1 MNTATE
7 KISSS
12 ADQKEPHEVV
22 GRTVILGLG
31 ATGLSVARHVAATGQ
46 SILVFDSRRKPPA
59 LEALRTT
66 VPDAEVSTGTLD
78 VRLPDDAS
86 RLIVSP
92 GLSLELPVVAEAR
105 ARGIPVI
112 GDIELFAR
120 IVSEPVAAITG
131 SNGKSTVATM
141 LASMAQSSGRRVLA
155 GGNLGLPAL
164 DLLTQNPVDLYV
176 LELSSFQLESTASL
190 RPESAVVLNVSAD
203 HIDRHGSLSSY
214 AEIKATIYNEAR
226 HIVANRDDAIVMSML
241 RDRDDV
247 ITFGLDEPDDGYFGL
262 ISDKKDGIW
271 LARGSERL
279 MLASELRVAGRHNM
293 ANALAAIA
301 MGTTLDLDTGKM
313 LDALRA
319 YRGLAHRTTL
329 LGESGGVT
337 WVNDSKATNVG
348 ATVAAISGLDGKI
361 VLIAGGDGKEADFS
375 PLARAARDR
384 VRAAVLLGADAHKL
398 AALFYEICP
407 TVIVDN
413 MKQAVREAGKLAE
426 SGDTVLLSPACSS
439 LDMYSDY
446 AARGEAFERAFREL
460 QS

>member
-1 MNTATE
+1 MNTAPEKFHSTE
-7 KISSS
+7 DRGTPSV
-12 ADQKEPHEVV
+12 AA

-31 ATGLSVARHVAATGQ
+31 ATGLSVARHIAATGQ
-46 SILVFDSRRKPPA
+46 SILVIDSRRKPPA
-59 LEALRTT
+59 LEALQKS

-78 VRLPDDAS
+78 VRLPADVS
-86 RLIVSP
+86 SVVVSP

-105 ARGIPVI
+105 ARGIQVT

-120 IVSEPVAAITG
+120 IAREPVAAITG

-141 LASMAQSSGRRVLA
+141 LASMAQASGRRVLA
-155 GGNLGLPAL
+155 GGNLGIPAL
-164 DLLTQNPVDLYV
+164 DLLAQNPVDLYV

-190 RPESAVVLNVSAD
+190 QPESAVVLNISAD

-214 AEIKATIYNEAR
+214 AEIKATIYNKAR
-226 HIVANRDDAIVMSML
+226 HIVANRDDSIVMSML

-247 ITFGLDEPDDGYFGL
+247 ITFGLGEATAGHFGL
-262 ISDKKDGIW
+262 LTDENNDVW
-271 LARGSERL
+271 LGRGKERL
-279 MLASELRVAGRHNM
+279 MMASELQVPGRHNM

-301 MGTTLDLDTGKM
+301 MGTTLGLDTEKM
-313 LDALRA
+313 LESLRV
-319 YRGLAHRTTL
+319 YRGLAHRTTP
-329 LGESGGVT
+329 LGESAGVV

-348 ATVAAISGLDGKI
+348 ATVAAINGLDGKI

-375 PLARAARDR
+375 PLAMAARDR

-413 MKQAVREAGKLAE
+413 MKQAVREARKLAE